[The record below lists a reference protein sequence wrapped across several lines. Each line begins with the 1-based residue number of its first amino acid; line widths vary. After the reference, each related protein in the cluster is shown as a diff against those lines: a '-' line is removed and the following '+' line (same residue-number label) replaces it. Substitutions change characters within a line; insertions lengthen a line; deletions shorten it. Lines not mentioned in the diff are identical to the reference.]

1 MKKPY
6 YWVDDHPLFYGNN
19 GSLGPIAHN
28 SNENS
33 NSTVIRRDFDDCA
46 TPYQQP
52 KYSTVRWLFQTCILD
67 LYIDLYSWLL
77 RLSQRPVDAPWA
89 IFFNLQSFLW
99 GTSRGDSFLKS
110 PCWAFDVS
118 SGFLFSTW
126 LKKNIDVVRILL
138 SVKCENVHDSGL
150 WVLFWTSQ
158 KLPLTPKKNVQH
170 ASSYKFQHP
179 SHPSTASTK
188 KKKSRNA
195 DLRMASF

>member
-1 MKKPY
+1 MRNNRFKTRQIQ
-6 YWVDDHPLFYGNN
+6 GNN

-33 NSTVIRRDFDDCA
+33 NSTVIRRDFDDCD

-67 LYIDLYSWLL
+67 PYIDLYSWLL

-99 GTSRGDSFLKS
+99 GTSRGDAFLKS

-150 WVLFWTSQ
+150 
-158 KLPLTPKKNVQH
+158 
-170 ASSYKFQHP
+170 
-179 SHPSTASTK
+179 
-188 KKKSRNA
+188 
-195 DLRMASF
+195 